1 MERATIFYSDKSRWT
16 DNELMSLPRDGRK
29 YELIE
34 GELLMSPMGATHSLV
49 CLNLATLLIRFA
61 GYFQAGLSRTGVP
74 PVRRTRQRERFYS
87 AGFADLDRRDACPTL
102 SASARAP
109 AGKPSDHRSPPAK

>member
-61 GYFQAGLSRTGVP
+61 WVVDPKRQTVIIHSLDAVTSLARLSDVLTGGEVLP
-74 PVRRTRQRERFYS
+74 RFKCRLRDI
-87 AGFADLDRRDACPTL
+87 FKLD
-102 SASARAP
+102 
-109 AGKPSDHRSPPAK
+109 

>member
-34 GELLMSPMGATHSLV
+34 GELLMSPVGMTHSLV
-49 CLNLATLLIRFA
+49 CLNLATLLIRF
-61 GYFQAGLSRTGVP
+61 V
-74 PVRRTRQRERFYS
+74 QRNKPGKVFDSMEAKFCPASS
-87 AGFADLDRRDACPTL
+87 AGCGIF
-102 SASARAP
+102 SSWIE
-109 AGKPSDHRSPPAK
+109 